1 MSVGGAAF
9 PAADREVSLQKEVA
23 FTGIQSA
30 LPSPWQTVLEQN
42 MNMQECGFYIILPK
56 CTRQEKTEH
65 RIDSICQLKLFDSSS
80 FFFFFFYQ
88 VMKNG
93 IILK

>member
-30 LPSPWQTVLEQN
+30 LPGPWQTVLEQN
-42 MNMQECGFYIILPK
+42 MNM
-56 CTRQEKTEH
+56 
-65 RIDSICQLKLFDSSS
+65 
-80 FFFFFFYQ
+80 
-88 VMKNG
+88 
-93 IILK
+93 